1 MTKILNR
8 ILIIAALTL
17 VSACIYD
24 PSLYGKVRQYSASD
38 KKSFV
43 FSIDEEYLRDHAKA
57 SKDENYPLMNEAEV
71 RLLSG
76 LLMQNSYCLKEGKPA
91 FKINSRQEKIY
102 DVTFAHLIEQSYN
115 AKPVAPRMY
124 FGECR

>member
-8 ILIIAALTL
+8 ILILAALAL
-17 VSACIYD
+17 VSACISD
-24 PSLYGKVRQYSASD
+24 PSLYGKVRQYSATD

-43 FSIDEEYLRDHAKA
+43 FSIDEEYLRNHAK
-57 SKDENYPLMNEAEV
+57 SPKDENYPLMTEAEV
-71 RLLSG
+71 RLLNG
-76 LLMQNSYCLKEGKPA
+76 LLIQNKYCLNEGKPA
-91 FKINSRQEKIY
+91 FQISSRQEKIY

-124 FGECR
+124 FGACR